1 MVQEDGEFSD
11 DGHQSDFGWF
21 VALTQLLV
29 KAAQD
34 WVRADGADGGHVQ
47 GTA

>member
-1 MVQEDGEFSD
+1 LAGWQKRRVSEQLVQDDGEFSD
-11 DGHQSDFGWF
+11 DGDQGDFGWF

-34 WVRADGADGGHVQ
+34 WV
-47 GTA
+47 